1 MERRR
6 VYPSYHSARQYIVDT
21 LVDGEQSG
29 AGEGRSFLSDVGKA
43 YVRSFPPQGS
53 DVTNPPTS
61 SRRATHISS
70 NLTGTSLGSEPGECL
85 RDTLTLVK
93 TLEHSPEHEILC
105 DFTLAEN
112 RPECSRAAFH
122 STFRHALANFPK
134 HFPSGE
140 SLPPF

>member
-61 SRRATHISS
+61 SRV
-70 NLTGTSLGSEPGECL
+70 
-85 RDTLTLVK
+85 RDRMLLSYVSVTKL
-93 TLEHSPEHEILC
+93 I
-105 DFTLAEN
+105 FM
-112 RPECSRAAFH
+112 R
-122 STFRHALANFPK
+122 
-134 HFPSGE
+134 
-140 SLPPF
+140 